1 MRSLKD
7 AALQSYLATEEAR
20 RAVELSLIVQVAN
33 SYLIGREL
41 DELIGLAER
50 TMKTRVESLRIARRR
65 YEVGSAGRVDAVQ
78 AETLLNQAR
87 TDLVIL
93 AAIPDLNA
101 NALTLLVGEP
111 IPIESRILTAVE
123 PDFVRAVAP
132 GLPSDLLINRPDV
145 LAPSGG

>member
-1 MRSLKD
+1 
-7 AALQSYLATEEAR
+7 
-20 RAVELSLIVQVAN
+20 VQ
-33 SYLIGREL
+33 
-41 DELIGLAER
+41 
-50 TMKTRVESLRIARRR
+50 
-65 YEVGSAGRVDAVQ
+65 AGR
-78 AETLLNQAR
+78 AEPGSHR
-87 TDLVIL
+87 PRHP

-132 GLPSDLLINRPDV
+132 GLPADLLINRPDV